1 MPVHALPF
9 AAIWISTAHSAQYLW
24 VSAYYAKR
32 SGRHGDTPAFLAKS
46 LLAGSAVIGLPGL
59 LVLPVVP
66 ETLTWTAGLAALLF
80 AVVNLHHFLL
90 DGAIWKLRDGPVA
103 RVLIRS
109 DRETDTGPELLARPS
124 WIRRAVL
131 GAGAVCLVVPL
142 VQTWELSVGLS
153 RPGDVARLERAAH
166 RLAWIGRDSPKA
178 WLALGAASEQAGQV
192 DKAIG
197 AYREALAIDAD
208 QGDALSRLA
217 WNLAVYRGDD
227 PATAA
232 EAVELAE
239 RASAGARHRDPRYL
253 DTLGVALAANGRF
266 DAARAT
272 GEQALAIARRR
283 RMPTLAAEIEARVAL
298 YAESRPFSGA
308 VRD

>member
-1 MPVHALPF
+1 M
-9 AAIWISTAHSAQYLW
+9 
-24 VSAYYAKR
+24 SAYYAKR

-46 LLAGSAVIGLPGL
+46 LLAGSAAIVLPGL

-109 DRETDTGPELLARPS
+109 DGETDTGPELFARPS
-124 WIRRAVL
+124 WTRPVVL

-153 RPGDVARLERAAH
+153 RAGDVTRLEQAAQ
-166 RLAWIGRDSPKA
+166 RLAWIGRDSPKP
-178 WLALGAASEQAGQV
+178 WLALGVASEQAGQV
-192 DKAIG
+192 DKAIA
-197 AYREALAIDAD
+197 AYREPLAIDAE

-217 WNLAVYRGDD
+217 WNLAVYRADD
-227 PATAA
+227 PASAE
-232 EAVELAE
+232 EAVALAE

-253 DTLGVALAANGRF
+253 DTLAVALAAQGRF

-283 RMPTLAAEIEARVAL
+283 RMPTLAAEIQSRVAL
-298 YAESRPFSGA
+298 YAAGKRFSAFAQDRA